1 MHLDRGRVQRES
13 FDLDAHNLLRLR
25 AHKDRRRLWDNI
37 RGESSGHYL
46 LTRLLLPDLARN
58 ASITFVSSGT
68 HDAKQKTGRPE
79 PRYVTAEVVAHDFEP
94 GGNAGRRRYTTSKLC
109 NVYCTYEYARR
120 LAGSSDSRLQSLR
133 VNALDPSL
141 MPATDLARNYSA
153 PLRFVSHYILP
164 ALSVFMS
171 NVHSPATSG
180 RRLAQLASGGEGSMT
195 GKYFS
200 DGKEIPS
207 STESYDMQNALDLW
221 NTSAKMT
228 RLLSEVSWQK
238 HGCHVRVRA
247 GAAAS
252 LGRVLGGDALL

>member
-1 MHLDRGRVQRES
+1 M
-13 FDLDAHNLLRLR
+13 
-25 AHKDRRRLWDNI
+25 
-37 RGESSGHYL
+37 
-46 LTRLLLPDLARN
+46 
-58 ASITFVSSGT
+58 
-68 HDAKQKTGRPE
+68 PE

-228 RLLSEVSWQK
+228 GLLSEVS
-238 HGCHVRVRA
+238 
-247 GAAAS
+247 
-252 LGRVLGGDALL
+252 